1 MVQLL
6 QNLPE
11 EGNTMTDTQVIR
23 KKLSQA
29 CISSLE
35 KRINKSRISQ
45 DDIKNIILSEV
56 TKVIRDE
63 Y

>member
-6 QNLPE
+6 QDLSE

-23 KKLSQA
+23 KKISQN

-45 DDIKNIILSEV
+45 DDIKNIIVSEV
-56 TKVIRDE
+56 AKVARDE